1 MKGSSGTEVSPRG
14 PCTVTDVGVLVSVT
28 DGWIWMGFRPTC
40 DIKPCGHAAVELKL
54 RMALGSCDRNI
65 MLGELLFRDKS
76 RTRLGFLEGERS
88 SKSSRASESQTRPD
102 HRTPLRRISQ

>member
-54 RMALGSCDRNI
+54 RMALGSCDRNT
-65 MLGELLFRDKS
+65 MLGEL
-76 RTRLGFLEGERS
+76 
-88 SKSSRASESQTRPD
+88 QTSLVQAPKVSGARNLHAD
-102 HRTPLRRISQ
+102 M